1 MLRLEA
7 KIHAGI
13 GFGFSHLDIIVGAR
27 ASHHCHRESR
37 PQQHGLTSIGCRSLA
52 PLEQNKNY
60 VNSWLHG
67 ALNGA
72 RSVIANFEGARRARR
87 RATMGAVKFRSRLDR
102 KKPATDFPA
111 RAWILQCCQYAGDL
125 PDVSIFPKRADRL
138 VRWTI
143 QDPEP
148 AAAWRRLEAR
158 KVWQAAAKR
167 RCQWP
172 VAPGLRS
179 LWMFA
184 ELAHA

>member
-1 MLRLEA
+1 MYRP
-7 KIHAGI
+7 
-13 GFGFSHLDIIVGAR
+13 LDPFQAAAHKAATL

-72 RSVIANFEGARRARR
+72 RSVIANFEGPKRARR

-111 RAWILQCCQYAGDL
+111 RAQF
-125 PDVSIFPKRADRL
+125 SIFAMTKICR
-138 VRWTI
+138 
-143 QDPEP
+143 
-148 AAAWRRLEAR
+148 
-158 KVWQAAAKR
+158 
-167 RCQWP
+167 
-172 VAPGLRS
+172 
-179 LWMFA
+179 
-184 ELAHA
+184 

>member
-1 MLRLEA
+1 MN
-7 KIHAGI
+7 
-13 GFGFSHLDIIVGAR
+13 F
-27 ASHHCHRESR
+27 
-37 PQQHGLTSIGCRSLA
+37 
-52 PLEQNKNY
+52 
-60 VNSWLHG
+60 VNPWLH

-125 PDVSIFPKRADRL
+125 PDVPIFPKRADRL

-158 KVWQAAAKR
+158 KIWQAAAKR
-167 RCQWP
+167 YCRWP
-172 VAPGLRS
+172 VAQALRS
-179 LWMFA
+179 FAMFA
-184 ELAHA
+184 ELAHATRSVARPRSVRSRGRR